1 MEDIR
6 DTLTDRQKE
15 VLEEMLQAK
24 KEEDREE
31 AKAALR
37 STVAGSRKPEA
48 FNPAVETLAQ
58 YLKRWKPFSKAIGLS
73 DTSSIITLVTYL
85 DTETQKT
92 IEDKKLDSLQNW
104 SKFEKQ
110 LLIAVEA
117 PASRYKS
124 RQMLLATQQEIGE
137 STDTFIKR
145 LREKAAEV
153 HGTRLTPE
161 LNEIAKDF
169 LIKGLRDRGLRKDVI
184 KNSKWSFDEAI
195 EYVRDMAATDK
206 VLDLKKS
213 STDVEVNIMQVKK
226 ESPLAKQRT
235 DRNWTDKRC
244 YFCGIIGHIKK
255 DCRRRRGTH
264 PSNSASYRP
273 NAGFSPRRPQNYAQ
287 RPVFEYT
294 NYGNKMPHFLENNL
308 MHSHYT
314 QQPKQMNNHYVPA
327 VVRPTYESPDRSGM
341 RNWTSRQD
349 SGKVYSVLPAVSEEV
364 STPVWSN

>member
-1 MEDIR
+1 M
-6 DTLTDRQKE
+6 
-15 VLEEMLQAK
+15 
-24 KEEDREE
+24 
-31 AKAALR
+31 
-37 STVAGSRKPEA
+37 
-48 FNPAVETLAQ
+48 
-58 YLKRWKPFSKAIGLS
+58 GLS

-104 SKFEKQ
+104 SDFEKQ

-124 RQMLLATQQEIGE
+124 RQMLFATQQEIGE

-145 LREKAAEV
+145 LREKVTEV

-161 LNEIAKDF
+161 LDEIAKDF
-169 LIKGLRDRGLRKDVI
+169 LIKGLRDRDLRKDII

-195 EYVRDMAATDK
+195 EYVRDMAATDE

-213 STDVEVNIMQVKK
+213 STDVKVNIMQVKK
-226 ESPLAKQRT
+226 ESPQAKKRT

-244 YFCGIIGHIKK
+244 YFCGIIGHIKR
-255 DCRRRRGTH
+255 DCRRRKGTH

-273 NAGFSPRRPQNYAQ
+273 NAGFSPRGPQNYAPQ

-294 NYGNKMPHFLENNL
+294 NYGNKMPHFSENNR

-314 QQPKQMNNHYVPA
+314 QQPKQMSNHYVPA
-327 VVRPTYESPDRSGM
+327 VVRPTYEPPDRSGM

-364 STPVWSN
+364 STPAEPKEKVPDIGLYQLFGDKDDIDNEAPENW

>member
-1 MEDIR
+1 MNYPHRLRNMEDIR

-24 KEEDREE
+24 KEEGREE

-58 YLKRWKPFSKAIGLS
+58 YLKRWKPYSKAMGLS

-104 SKFEKQ
+104 SEFEKQ

-145 LREKAAEV
+145 LREKVTEV

-161 LNEIAKDF
+161 LDEIAKDF
-169 LIKGLRDRGLRKDVI
+169 LIKGLRDRDLRKDII
-184 KNSKWSFDEAI
+184 KNSKWSFEEAI
-195 EYVRDMAATDK
+195 E
-206 VLDLKKS
+206 
-213 STDVEVNIMQVKK
+213 
-226 ESPLAKQRT
+226 
-235 DRNWTDKRC
+235 
-244 YFCGIIGHIKK
+244 
-255 DCRRRRGTH
+255 
-264 PSNSASYRP
+264 
-273 NAGFSPRRPQNYAQ
+273 
-287 RPVFEYT
+287 
-294 NYGNKMPHFLENNL
+294 
-308 MHSHYT
+308 
-314 QQPKQMNNHYVPA
+314 
-327 VVRPTYESPDRSGM
+327 
-341 RNWTSRQD
+341 
-349 SGKVYSVLPAVSEEV
+349 
-364 STPVWSN
+364 

>member
-24 KEEDREE
+24 KEEGREE

-37 STVAGSRKPEA
+37 STVAGSRKPKA

-58 YLKRWKPFSKAIGLS
+58 YLKRWKPFSKAMGLS

-85 DTETQKT
+85 DTETQKA

-104 SKFEKQ
+104 SEFEKQ

-145 LREKAAEV
+145 LREKVAEV

-161 LNEIAKDF
+161 LDEIAKDF
-169 LIKGLRDRGLRKDVI
+169 LIKGLRDRDLCKDVI
-184 KNSKWSFDEAI
+184 KNLKWSFDEAI
-195 EYVRDMAATDK
+195 DYVRDMAPTHG
-206 VLDLKKS
+206 VLDLKTS
-213 STDVEVNIMQVKK
+213 STDIEVNIMQVKK
-226 ESPLAKQRT
+226 ESPQSKQRT

-244 YFCGIIGHIKK
+244 YFCGILGHIKR

-273 NAGFSPRRPQNYAQ
+273 NAGFSPRRTQNYAPQ

-294 NYGNKMPHFLENNL
+294 NYGNKMPHFSENNL

-314 QQPKQMNNHYVPA
+314 QQLKQMNNHYVPA
-327 VVRPTYESPDRSGM
+327 VVRPTYEPPDRSGM
-341 RNWTSRQD
+341 RNWTSR
-349 SGKVYSVLPAVSEEV
+349 
-364 STPVWSN
+364 